1 MRNLKVKLIYDKLY
15 SAFGPQRWWPGET
28 PFEVIIGAILTQNTA
43 WKNVSVSIQ
52 NLKENKVLTP
62 RRLYAL
68 PLKKLGLLIK
78 SSGYY
83 NLKAKRLRNFLEVLF
98 FEYNGNLDRMLN
110 QEGEVLRKC
119 LLNISGIG
127 PETADSIVLYAAGKL
142 SFVVDAYTRRIFSR
156 HKLIKEDMSYDEIKE
171 FFERNLP
178 YDIQLY
184 NEYHALIVKVGK
196 EFCLKKSPKCSLCPL
211 TSLGC
216 F

>member
-1 MRNLKVKLIYDKLY
+1 MENLKVKLIYDRLY

-28 PFEVIIGAILTQNTA
+28 PFEVIVGAILTQNTS

-52 NLKENKVLTP
+52 NLKINKVLTA
-62 RRLYAL
+62 RKLYNL

-83 NLKAKRLRNFLEVLF
+83 NLKAKRLKNFLEVLF
-98 FEYNGNLDRMLN
+98 SKYNGNLDKMLN
-110 QEGEVLRKC
+110 QEGKVLRKC

-156 HKLIKEDMSYDEIKE
+156 HKLIREDMSYDEIKE
-171 FFERNLP
+171 FFEVNLP
-178 YDIQLY
+178 QDVQLY

-196 EFCLKKSPKCSLCPL
+196 DFCSKRNPRCSLCPI
-211 TSLGC
+211 SGIN
-216 F
+216 

>member
-1 MRNLKVKLIYDKLY
+1 M
-15 SAFGPQRWWPGET
+15 FGTQHWWPGET
-28 PFEVIIGAILTQNTA
+28 PFEVIVGAILTQNTA

-98 FEYNGNLDRMLN
+98 FEYNGNLDRMLD
-110 QEGEVLRKC
+110 QDEKVLRKC

-142 SFVVDAYTRRIFSR
+142 SFVIDAYTRRIFSR

-178 YDIQLY
+178 PNVQLY
-184 NEYHALIVKVGK
+184 NEYHALIVKAGK
-196 EFCLKKSPKCSLCPL
+196 EFCLKNAPRCSLCPAK
-211 TSLGC
+211 GI
-216 F
+216 